1 MRIFMQ
7 RVRQEYISAYSGLS
21 PSAWWLSV
29 VMLINRMGTMVLP
42 FMTLYMTETHG
53 VSIGKA
59 GFVMT
64 VFGLGTICGA
74 LLGGRLTD
82 KFGFY
87 YIQLFSLFGGGIMFL
102 VLSQMRDY
110 NSICITTFF
119 LSLINEAFRPANASA
134 IAHFSKEGNRT
145 RSFALNRLAVNLGW
159 AVGSTIGGFVA
170 AKSYY
175 LLFWIDGLTNIS
187 AALLLWVLLAPSK
200 NKANNNR
207 PTNDAI
213 RGPSAYKDKPYLVF
227 IVLNTLFAICFF
239 QTFTTIPLFFKQHLL
254 LQENQ
259 IGMVMAVNGL
269 IIALFEMVLVHR
281 LEGKKSIM
289 TYIMTGTF
297 LVSLSF
303 IALNVVPGMLS
314 LAYIYILFITIGEMI
329 GMPFMNT
336 YWINRATER
345 NRGQYAALFTISW
358 AIAQV
363 TGPGLGAYI
372 ADRAGFNVLWWI
384 IAGICLVTVA
394 GYKYLETKTK
404 PA

>member
-1 MRIFMQ
+1 
-7 RVRQEYISAYSGLS
+7 
-21 PSAWWLSV
+21 
-29 VMLINRMGTMVLP
+29 MVLP

-74 LLGGRLTD
+74 LLGGKLTD

-87 YIQLFSLFGGGIMFL
+87 YIQLLSLFGGGIMFL

-110 NSICITTFF
+110 NAICITTFF

-134 IAHFSKEGNRT
+134 VAHFSKSENMT
-145 RSFALNRLAVNLGW
+145 RSFSLNRLAVNLGW

-187 AALLLWVLLAPSK
+187 AALLLWLLLAPSK
-200 NKANNNR
+200 NKDTLKK
-207 PTNDAI
+207 PDASLPK
-213 RGPSAYKDKPYLVF
+213 GPSAYKDKPYLVF

-239 QTFTTIPLFFKQHLL
+239 QTFTTIPLYFKQDLL
-254 LQENQ
+254 LQENE
-259 IGMVMAVNGL
+259 IGTVMALNGL
-269 IIALFEMVLVHR
+269 IIAVFEMVLVHR
-281 LEGKKSIM
+281 LDGKRSM
-289 TYIMTGTF
+289 MSYIMIGTF
-297 LVSLSF
+297 MVALSF

-314 LAYIYILFITIGEMI
+314 LAFIYIILITIGEMV

-336 YWINRATER
+336 FWTSRTNAT

-372 ADRAGFNVLWWI
+372 AEVAGFNVLWWV
-384 IAGICLVTVA
+384 IAGICLVTVG
-394 GYKYLETKTK
+394 GYRWLQLRTRPK
-404 PA
+404 

>member
-1 MRIFMQ
+1 
-7 RVRQEYISAYSGLS
+7 
-21 PSAWWLSV
+21 
-29 VMLINRMGTMVLP
+29 MVLP

-87 YIQLFSLFGGGIMFL
+87 YIQLLSLFGGGIMFL

-110 NSICITTFF
+110 TAICITTFF

-134 IAHFSKEGNRT
+134 IAHFSRAENIT
-145 RSFALNRLAVNLGW
+145 RSFSLNRLAVNLGW
-159 AVGSTIGGFVA
+159 AVGASIGGFVA

-187 AALLLWVLLAPSK
+187 AALLLWLLLAPSK
-200 NKANNNR
+200 NKETLKK
-207 PTNDAI
+207 PDASLQK
-213 RGPSAYKDKPYLVF
+213 GPSAYKDKPYLVF

-239 QTFTTIPLFFKQHLL
+239 QTFTTIPLYFKQVLQ
-254 LQENQ
+254 LQENE
-259 IGMVMAVNGL
+259 IGMVMALNGI
-269 IIALFEMVLVHR
+269 IIAVFEMVLVHK
-281 LEGKKSIM
+281 LEGKRNMMS
-289 TYIMTGTF
+289 YIMIGTCM
-297 LVSLSF
+297 VALSF
-303 IALNVVPGMLS
+303 MALNVVPAMLS
-314 LAYIYILFITIGEMI
+314 LAFIYIILITIGEMV

-336 YWINRATER
+336 FWTSRTNAT

-372 ADRAGFNVLWWI
+372 AQHAGFNTLWWV
-384 IAGICLVTVA
+384 IAGICLATVG
-394 GYKYLETKTK
+394 GYRWLQLRTRAK
-404 PA
+404 